1 MTPLQHYQAAL
12 QQSGFV
18 EEPLQRA
25 AVERTQSLYDA
36 LLACN
41 GRSRP
46 WLARLWQKP
55 PPVPRGLYFMGSTG
69 RGKTWLVDSFYQCLP
84 FPQKHRVHFH
94 RFMLDIHQRL
104 RTLPRSPDPLQVIG
118 RELAAQ
124 YRVLCLDEFHVHDI
138 GDAMI
143 MAGLLQAM
151 FERDLVL
158 VATSNIAIRD
168 LYRNGLQR
176 ERFLPAIALLE
187 TWLEEV
193 DLQAGQDYRLLRL
206 EQSDNFQ
213 VGEAA
218 DLAAALAQ
226 RFAALA
232 PTPPQY
238 RATLMVNGRELPC
251 AALADDVVWFDF
263 QVLCNTPRAASD
275 YIELACQFHSLFL
288 SHIPVLGEAQDDVA
302 KRFIHLVDALYDHG
316 VKLVATA
323 DAPPDRLYTGRR
335 LKFAFERTTSRL
347 FEMGSRDYLARP
359 HNAMAGFV
367 SQATPA

>member
-1 MTPLQHYQAAL
+1 M
-12 QQSGFV
+12 
-18 EEPLQRA
+18 
-25 AVERTQSLYDA
+25 
-36 LLACN
+36 
-41 GRSRP
+41 
-46 WLARLWQKP
+46 
-55 PPVPRGLYFMGSTG
+55 
-69 RGKTWLVDSFYQCLP
+69 
-84 FPQKHRVHFH
+84 
-94 RFMLDIHQRL
+94 
-104 RTLPRSPDPLQVIG
+104 
-118 RELAAQ
+118 
-124 YRVLCLDEFHVHDI
+124 
-138 GDAMI
+138 
-143 MAGLLQAM
+143 
-151 FERDLVL
+151 
-158 VATSNIAIRD
+158 
-168 LYRNGLQR
+168 QR
-176 ERFLPAIALLE
+176 ERFLPAIGLLE

-206 EQSDNFQ
+206 EQSDSFQ
-213 VGEAA
+213 IGEATELA
-218 DLAAALAQ
+218 DALAQ
-226 RFAALA
+226 RFAVLA

-238 RATLMVNGRELPC
+238 HTTLMVNGRELPC
-251 AALADDVVWFDF
+251 AALAGDVVWFDF
-263 QVLCNTPRAASD
+263 QILCNTPRAASD